1 MDQNS
6 APQDHD
12 EQQATPIFS
21 AYRRG
26 YDPEQVDR
34 YVADQQRRLDQATTR
49 ASESERRL
57 AAAVGQLREL
67 HRRVAVLESED
78 HTPQP
83 PALDTLGERVQ
94 RILQEA
100 WEGAYALRQS
110 AENDANELRTQATA
124 EADEI
129 VGSARHKAQALD
141 EATERRRQAFL
152 ERMEEDRNRAVAQ
165 IAYLHDQRRLALEE
179 LLKVKVVIEDTVA
192 GARFPAGER
201 PVLDG
206 PAGAG
211 EGPQA
216 LVAGAEDDD
225 DVMSELLA
233 ELTSDAFLDEV
244 AAAEA
249 PPVAGQQ
256 VRPTGHGEPLAPGF
270 DERAVGPDGG
280 AKAAAGPTRAERG
293 AAAGDAAVA
302 DPGGEAGMEGGGEA
316 GGAGGNEAGGEA
328 GNEPGNEPGGAAR
341 GEAWRT
347 GDLSGD
353 EPGDDLRP
361 TLPVQHLG
369 SEDARPRRP
378 SPRVF
383 DFEAEEP

>member
-110 AENDANELRTQATA
+110 AEHDANELRTQATA

-129 VGSARHKAQALD
+129 VESARRKAQALD

-152 ERMEEDRNRAVAQ
+152 ERMEEDRSRAVAQ

-256 VRPTGHGEPLAPGF
+256 VPPTSHGEPLAPGF

-280 AKAAAGPTRAERG
+280 AKAAAAGPTRRERG

-302 DPGGEAGMEGGGEA
+302 DPGDGPGMEGGGEP
-316 GGAGGNEAGGEA
+316 
-328 GNEPGNEPGGAAR
+328 GNEPGNEPSDEPGGVAR
-341 GEAWRT
+341 GEAWTT

-353 EPGDDLRP
+353 EPEDDLRP

-369 SEDARPRRP
+369 GEDARPRRR